1 MCKENE
7 GYAGNLSHPA
17 RQNLRVIPLELSGE
31 KYYMQ
36 YSPYVYYNEHCIV
49 FNDKHIP
56 MKINKSTFKKLIEFT
71 DMFPHYTLGSNADLP
86 IVGGSI
92 LSHDHFQGGAY
103 EFPMARAEYVYTFK
117 LDRFSDVNAGIL
129 NWPMSVI
136 RLSSNNKDSLVNAC
150 DYILDKWKNYTDEK
164 AFIYCNTDGEQHN
177 TITPI
182 CRQKGDN
189 YEMDLVLRN
198 NITTNECPWGVY
210 HPSANLHHIKKE
222 NIGLIEVMG
231 MAILPARLDKE
242 MGILKN
248 ALLNNEDVRLISEI
262 EKHAQWVD
270 SWKDNYNITKDN
282 IDEIIRL
289 EIGKV
294 FVQVLECAGV
304 YKTDDNGREAFVRF
318 IKYCQ

>member
-1 MCKENE
+1 M
-7 GYAGNLSHPA
+7 
-17 RQNLRVIPLELSGE
+17 
-31 KYYMQ
+31 
-36 YSPYVYYNEHCIV
+36 
-49 FNDKHIP
+49 
-56 MKINKSTFKKLIEFT
+56 
-71 DMFPHYTLGSNADLP
+71 
-86 IVGGSI
+86 
-92 LSHDHFQGGAY
+92 
-103 EFPMARAEYVYTFK
+103 
-117 LDRFSDVNAGIL
+117 
-129 NWPMSVI
+129 
-136 RLSSNNKDSLVNAC
+136 
-150 DYILDKWKNYTDEK
+150 
-164 AFIYCNTDGEQHN
+164 
-177 TITPI
+177 
-182 CRQKGDN
+182 
-189 YEMDLVLRN
+189 
-198 NITTNECPWGVY
+198 Y